1 MKKPTEREIVL
12 NQMEK
17 LFGIPISYGTQN
29 TSEADMKKYIREDG
43 KVAVLYSSSYGS
55 GWYHSHNIPE
65 LVFDPVVV
73 EMVLKQEPKEKIIDY
88 CKSTYG
94 ADIYYGNAMILGE
107 VDTLSIAWIDQ
118 GEEFE
123 IREYDGS
130 ESVELKKDFQWF
142 TA

>member
-29 TSEADMKKYIREDG
+29 TSEADMKKYIRKDG

-55 GWYHSHNIPE
+55 GWYHSHKIAE

-73 EMVLKQEPKEKIIDY
+73 EMVLKQEPKKTIIGY
-88 CKSTYG
+88 CKSTYS
-94 ADIYYGNAMILGE
+94 ADIWDTCYYVD

-130 ESVELKKDFQWF
+130 ERVELKKDFQWF
-142 TA
+142 IA